1 MSKLKKKE
9 CLYYLEKNRFG
20 ILAVC
25 LNNEPFTYLIK
36 YDLDYF
42 NGYVTLSFKLKKN
55 SKLISILKSNNR
67 SLQARQRLKI
77 METSN
82 SGFDIAQKDLEL
94 RGPGDFF
101 GIRQSGLPEFKLA
114 NLLTDVNVL
123 KETQEAVKDL
133 LKEDRNLSKH
143 ITLKKELFD
152 KYGEQLTKRTT

>member
-55 SKLISILKSNNR
+55 SKLISILKSNNNVAIDICFNNNTLFNNEVINLVAVG
-67 SLQARQRLKI
+67 SATINEEQDIVVVNI
-77 METSN
+77 MID
-82 SGFDIAQKDLEL
+82 DIY
-94 RGPGDFF
+94 GNT
-101 GIRQSGLPEFKLA
+101 GLS
-114 NLLTDVNVL
+114 VV
-123 KETQEAVKDL
+123 
-133 LKEDRNLSKH
+133 
-143 ITLKKELFD
+143 
-152 KYGEQLTKRTT
+152 